1 MRDAF
6 KNESRTVR
14 KPKTSVERW
23 IAHQH
28 TSIRAGIAEF
38 GKPLLHKCSPD
49 APALPRGVDRNWA
62 KPIPASGTVTDG
74 YWRDCN
80 MPDDAAG
87 FLRDKGDG
95 KRVICSQRADD
106 ELLGLMAVRMRE
118 KGTSGD
124 LLNGIFV

>member
-1 MRDAF
+1 
-6 KNESRTVR
+6 
-14 KPKTSVERW
+14 
-23 IAHQH
+23 
-28 TSIRAGIAEF
+28 
-38 GKPLLHKCSPD
+38 
-49 APALPRGVDRNWA
+49 
-62 KPIPASGTVTDG
+62 
-74 YWRDCN
+74 

-87 FLRDKGDG
+87 FLRDKGNR